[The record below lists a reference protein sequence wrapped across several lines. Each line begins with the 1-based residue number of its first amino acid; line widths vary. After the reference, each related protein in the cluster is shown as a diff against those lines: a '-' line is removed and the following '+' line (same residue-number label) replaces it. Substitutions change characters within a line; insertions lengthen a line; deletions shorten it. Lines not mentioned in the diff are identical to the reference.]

1 MKDTIKSQ
9 KCSLKGHQNT
19 DAIYYCNKC
28 NIYMCNPCQ
37 NLHLKLFP
45 EHQKIKLDK
54 NQEEIFTGL
63 CLEKGHHRK
72 LSYFCKT
79 YNKLCCAACISK
91 IKYNEYGEH
100 KDCEICTID
109 EIKEE
114 KNEIFK
120 KNIENMNSLLN
131 TIQNSINELE
141 NIYNEIHQSKEELK
155 IKIMK
160 IFTKLNAALNKRE
173 DEIISDI
180 EKKFSESYFD
190 ENIIK
195 QGKKLPQKI
204 KAPLDKAKIIEEKW
218 KNNEELCYVINDS
231 LEIEKDNANIKEI
244 NENINKCNGLI
255 VNIYFRPNEK
265 GIMEFINSINNF
277 GTVEIYKGKKMKI

>member
-1 MKDTIKSQ
+1 
-9 KCSLKGHQNT
+9 
-19 DAIYYCNKC
+19 
-28 NIYMCNPCQ
+28 
-37 NLHLKLFP
+37 
-45 EHQKIKLDK
+45 
-54 NQEEIFTGL
+54 
-63 CLEKGHHRK
+63 
-72 LSYFCKT
+72 
-79 YNKLCCAACISK
+79 
-91 IKYNEYGEH
+91 
-100 KDCEICTID
+100 
-109 EIKEE
+109 
-114 KNEIFK
+114 
-120 KNIENMNSLLN
+120 
-131 TIQNSINELE
+131 
-141 NIYNEIHQSKEELK
+141 
-155 IKIMK
+155 MK